1 MLIQKE
7 VMTWLVIEE
16 RRILKRTLHIVIKV
30 DRLFYLNKYDWMAQY
45 LQAYREEVVG
55 GVLCLMCCHPRGIY
69 SQVVQTLK
77 ARTSHTIEFY

>member
-30 DRLFYLNKYDWMAQY
+30 DRLFYLNKYDWMGQY

-55 GVLCLMCCHPRGIY
+55 
-69 SQVVQTLK
+69 
-77 ARTSHTIEFY
+77 EFYALCVATLGGYIHKWSKLLKQEPLTP